1 MKTIHD
7 CKNLKMLEPYCGK
20 MVHCLQLRPGSAPY
34 IVSVIIKPYEEQDM
48 FETRRVLVKYAEGTK
63 SALGYSFY
71 TDADALYLSLEDA
84 ISEHL
89 RYQKIYESFK
99 RTPYLSFKMINEHFN
114 DFMYIQDLIYKLL
127 SGFENFNGIDFCDV
141 HAGGIQ
147 VRIHHK
153 KIKGYTYGQQQT
165 ILYDFSNKTEIPW
178 QVAKEFVKKDNEK
191 DIKATQDF
199 IKDGETY
206 GWD

>member
-20 MVHCLQLRPGSAPY
+20 MVHYLQLKPGSTSY
-34 IVSVIIKPYEEQDM
+34 IVSVLIKSYEEQDM
-48 FETRRVLVKYAEGTK
+48 FETRRVLVKYADFVPSK
-63 SALGYSFY
+63 LGHSFY
-71 TDADALYLSLEDA
+71 ADADKLYLSLEDA
-84 ISEHL
+84 INEQA
-89 RYQKIYESFK
+89 RYNKMYESFK
-99 RTPYLSFKMINEHFN
+99 RTPYLPPKMINEHFD

-141 HAGGIQ
+141 HANGIQ

-153 KIKGYTYGQQQT
+153 KIKGYTYGKQHT
-165 ILYDFSNKTEIPW
+165 IMYDFSNKTEIPW
-178 QVAKEFVKKDNEK
+178 LVAKEFVETDNEK
-191 DIKATQDF
+191 AIKRAQDF
-199 IKDGETY
+199 IKDGEMY